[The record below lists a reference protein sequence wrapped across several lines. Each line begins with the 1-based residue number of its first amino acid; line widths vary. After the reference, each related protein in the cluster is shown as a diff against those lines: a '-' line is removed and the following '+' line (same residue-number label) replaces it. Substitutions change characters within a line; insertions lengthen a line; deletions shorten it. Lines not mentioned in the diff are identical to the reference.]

1 MLIHPTKTGVFSLNL
16 YLRVQNQL
24 NKSENTLLNEPHNT
38 ARLASNAQTVIPPLD
53 VTPLENKP
61 DKEPSNLIEKEDDT
75 KKTIFDFFKAIKS
88 SDKLPEFSQDTQ
100 RTQKTET
107 FDGKK
112 NNFFL
117 IYSFYYQLNKL
128 KKKMIILNLRV
139 K

>member
-1 MLIHPTKTGVFSLNL
+1 MF
-16 YLRVQNQL
+16 LRAQNQL
-24 NKSENTLLNEPHNT
+24 NKSENTLLNEPNNT
-38 ARLASNAQTVIPPLD
+38 ERLASNAQAVIPPLD

-61 DKEPSNLIEKEDDT
+61 DKEPSNLVEKEDDT

-112 NNFFL
+112 NNFFNMFFL
-117 IYSFYYQLNKL
+117 KYYQLNEFEI
-128 KKKMIILNLRV
+128 KMIILNRRV